1 MQAVPAF
8 VVIDEVKFPLV
19 VDGGH
24 VRVAD
29 DPRFPGL
36 AALSYV
42 AGHFI
47 ARTSSARVAELTQR
61 QSLRHQALSASFI
74 EPDDRDDLGD
84 GVENWTRLAG
94 RPPDLDDA
102 YFVGTTWIRGA
113 LVMPRRT
120 LIRLVE
126 QVGALV
132 DAVAAHRLEA
142 RIGGHPEAGPANPPD
157 VEGDALGDHAEFVA
171 IFVRSLETDRVEHHE
186 VFEST
191 GMSADALAAKISART
206 DELHDRFGVDSHD
219 VAWESYSSLRAM
231 HREHPELGSVESL
244 QALLEST

>member
-1 MQAVPAF
+1 
-8 VVIDEVKFPLV
+8 
-19 VDGGH
+19 
-24 VRVAD
+24 
-29 DPRFPGL
+29 
-36 AALSYV
+36 
-42 AGHFI
+42 
-47 ARTSSARVAELTQR
+47 
-61 QSLRHQALSASFI
+61 
-74 EPDDRDDLGD
+74 
-84 GVENWTRLAG
+84 
-94 RPPDLDDA
+94 
-102 YFVGTTWIRGA
+102 
-113 LVMPRRT
+113 MPRRT